1 MTATITD
8 VARRANVSTATV
20 SRVLSGGGGARDET
34 RERVL
39 AAARELG
46 YRPSGVARSLRQ
58 RATRTIGLIVTDI
71 ENPFFPELVR
81 TVEDAARA
89 QGYAILLCNASDD
102 PEREAG
108 YLELLV
114 DRWVDGVVV
123 AASNLGVRHRQW
135 LLAAPLPIVLVNSV
149 DKAIDLPTIASD
161 SIQGG
166 RLAVEHLVGLGH
178 ARFGII
184 TAGPRNLDAPDR
196 LTGARTAL
204 RAVGIPAAAQHVA
217 IEEPTVAGG
226 QRAAAAILAADP
238 EVTAIVAYNDLMAI
252 GAMRGVRAGGRRV
265 PDDISVV
272 GFDDVS
278 LSAFVDP
285 PLTTIAQSTADMGR
299 WAVEQLTKRLGR
311 PATGALSAGRDDDGS
326 GDDEPAPHV
335 VLPVRLEIRGSTGPA
350 PAAGGTPAGG
360 ASAGGASGAPGAKR
374 G

>member
-20 SRVLSGGGGARDET
+20 SRVLSGGGAARDET

-58 RATRTIGLIVTDI
+58 RATRTLGLIVTDI

-81 TVEDAARA
+81 TVEDAARE

-108 YLELLV
+108 YLDLLV
-114 DRWVDGVVV
+114 DRWVDGVVI
-123 AASNLGVRHRQW
+123 AASNLGVRHREW

-149 DKAIDLPTIASD
+149 DRAIDLPTIASD
-161 SIQGG
+161 SVLGG
-166 RLAVEHLVGLGH
+166 RLAAEHLVALGH
-178 ARFGII
+178 RRFGIV

-196 LTGARTAL
+196 LRGAQSAL
-204 RAVGIPAAAQHVA
+204 REAGIPSSDAHVA

-226 QRAAAAILAADP
+226 QRAAAAMLAGDP
-238 EVTAIVAYNDLMAI
+238 AVTALVAYNDLMAI
-252 GAMRGVRAGGRRV
+252 GAMRAVRASERRV

-272 GFDDVS
+272 GFDDVD
-278 LSAFVDP
+278 LAAFVDP
-285 PLTTIAQSTADMGR
+285 PLTTIAQATAEMGR
-299 WAVEQLTKRLGR
+299 WAVDELTRRLGR
-311 PATGALSAGRDDDGS
+311 PATGAGSNGR
-326 GDDEPAPHV
+326 GDEAPEPAAHV
-335 VLPVRLEIRGSTGPA
+335 ILPVRLVVRGSSGPA
-350 PAAGGTPAGG
+350 PAA
-360 ASAGGASGAPGAKR
+360 
-374 G
+374 